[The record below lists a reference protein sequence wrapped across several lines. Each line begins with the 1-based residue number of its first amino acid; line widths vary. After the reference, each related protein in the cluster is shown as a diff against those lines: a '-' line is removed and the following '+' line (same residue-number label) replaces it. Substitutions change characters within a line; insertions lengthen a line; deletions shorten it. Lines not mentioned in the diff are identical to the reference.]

1 MRAGVAALALAAL
14 VAQPVAANAGLK
26 EWCHPKVAPHHAPSA
41 LPLLWGIGFIIC
53 AGLTVGKDDT
63 DAARAGTTV
72 SGKKR
77 FAGFLGCVLPP
88 IGFAKLMHNQGAVSV
103 KG

>member
-1 MRAGVAALALAAL
+1 MKRTFRAGVAALAFAGL
-14 VAQPVAANAGLK
+14 VAQPIAANAGEICLHK
-26 EWCHPKVAPHHAPSA
+26 AVSA
-41 LPLLWGIGFIIC
+41 HSAFPLFWGIGFIIC

-72 SGKKR
+72 SGNKR

-88 IGFAKLMHNQGAVSV
+88 IGFHKLGHGA
-103 KG
+103 

>member
-1 MRAGVAALALAAL
+1 MKRTIRAGVAALAFAGL
-14 VAQPVAANAGLK
+14 VAQPIAANAGAGWYCPK
-26 EWCHPKVAPHHAPSA
+26 EVVPSAPSA
-41 LPLLWGIGFIIC
+41 FPLFWGIGFIIC

-63 DAARAGTTV
+63 DAAKAGTTV

-88 IGFAKLMHNQGAVSV
+88 IGFHKLGHGA
-103 KG
+103 

>member
-1 MRAGVAALALAAL
+1 MKRTMRAGVAALAFAGL
-14 VAQPVAANAGLK
+14 VAQPMAANAGAYH
-26 EWCHPKVAPHHAPSA
+26 CHVVPSAHSA
-41 LPLLWGIGFIIC
+41 LPLFWGIGFIIC

-63 DAARAGTTV
+63 DAAKAGTTV

-88 IGFAKLMHNQGAVSV
+88 IGFHKLGHGA
-103 KG
+103 